1 MAKPLRS
8 ANVSTNNILLKVTV
22 PKRTGLKRKRGA
34 EGACHEGTEVGVL
47 GEQAAPLVKDAQ
59 YLLRSMCD
67 NSERY
72 QVEAIGTVSQTHRFR
87 GMRLVS
93 PEDGFLC
100 GTDTIRH
107 AGLRHRDREYAA
119 YAEVPR
125 THIALRL

>member
-22 PKRTGLKRKRGA
+22 PKRTGLKRKRGT
-34 EGACHEGTEVGVL
+34 EGVCHEGTEVGVF
-47 GEQAAPLVKDAQ
+47 GERTAPFVKDGQ

-67 NSERY
+67 NSKSY

-87 GMRLVS
+87 GMRPVS
-93 PEDGFLC
+93 PEGGFLC

-107 AGLRHRDREYAA
+107 AGLRHLDREHAA
-119 YAEVPR
+119 CAEVPR
-125 THIALRL
+125 THIAFRL